1 MENTRNN
8 GADASS
14 ALMDEV
20 LKLLVTSNSPSL
32 ASLIEKRREELGL
45 SVKGASEVL
54 GIPRT
59 SYDRLITGALQ
70 KPDVLTALKLAHF
83 LDISVEE
90 VIKMFAASVMP
101 ASEFKEVER
110 VKEASFIIKNFDVAR
125 LRKIGFI
132 DSIDYE
138 HIRDRVVGYFGLN
151 SLYEYGTKSAAVL
164 FSRAKTTVE
173 DKMMSFWI
181 MSAYTQFKQINN
193 PNPFDL
199 ARVERL
205 STQIQQFTRKEK
217 TGLLTVMRALY
228 NAGVTVITQKSL
240 PNTSVQGGTFIVN
253 KKPCIVIT
261 DHFKS
266 YPLLWITLMHELG
279 HVVFH
284 LDKLAEMKYHITD
297 GVGDIMLMEPQADRF
312 AQQMLLPT
320 RKFEYIKNYINIES
334 FVATYAEQN
343 GVHPSI
349 IYHMYAKELSDKG
362 DRSGWQYYGRYMPK
376 SDVCSERLHA
386 APWLNNSTLTEE
398 AEKAK
403 ELIEANPQSSN
414 PNNT

>member
-1 MENTRNN
+1 MENYQNTS
-8 GADASS
+8 ADGSS

-20 LKLLVTSNSPSL
+20 LKLLVTADSPSL
-32 ASLIEKRREELGL
+32 STLIEKRREDLGL

-54 GIPRT
+54 GIPRS

-101 ASEFKEVER
+101 AADFKEVER
-110 VKEASFIIKNFDVAR
+110 VKEASFIIKNFDVPK

-132 DSIDYE
+132 DSLDYTA
-138 HIRDRVVGYFGLN
+138 IRDRIVEYFGLS
-151 SLYEYGTKSAAVL
+151 SLYEYGTESAAVL

-181 MSAYTQFKQINN
+181 MSAYKQFKRIDN
-193 PNPFDL
+193 PHTFDL
-199 ARVERL
+199 QRVEQL
-205 STQIQQFTRKEK
+205 ATQMKQFSRKEK

-279 HVVFH
+279 HVIFH
-284 LDKLAEMKYHITD
+284 MDKLAILKFHLSD
-297 GVGDIMLMEPQADRF
+297 GVEDLLLMEPQADRF
-312 AQQMLLPT
+312 AQHMLLSP
-320 RKFEYIKNYINIES
+320 RKLEYISNYIGLES
-334 FVATYAEQN
+334 YVSTYAEQN
-343 GVHPSI
+343 SIHPSI
-349 IYHMYAKELSDKG
+349 IYHMYAKQLSDQG
-362 DRSGWQYYGRYMPK
+362 DRTGWQYYNRFLTK
-376 SDVCSERLHA
+376 SDVCSDRLHR
-386 APWLNNSTLTEE
+386 APWLDNAVLVDE
-398 AEKAK
+398 ADKAK
-403 ELIEANPQSSN
+403 SLIESPQNPQVKVNS
-414 PNNT
+414 